1 VPESVLDP
9 LDREQRI
16 GLPVM
21 TLACTLELGGG
32 AELLAG
38 PQTRAS

>member
-1 VPESVLDP
+1 
-9 LDREQRI
+9 
-16 GLPVM
+16 VM
-21 TLACTLELGGG
+21 TLARALELSGG

>member
-1 VPESVLDP
+1 MPETVLDP
-9 LDREQRI
+9 LDCEQRV

-21 TLACTLELGGG
+21 TLARTLELSGG